1 MALRMNE
8 LTPTFQALG
17 LSLLLGLLVGLQR
30 EVADSD
36 FAGIRSFA
44 LTALFGTLC
53 SLLAQHFGGGV
64 LVAGFGGV
72 IALLLIGNLS
82 KLRKPLEQLDF
93 GVTTEVALLLI
104 FAVGAYLPV
113 GRWEV
118 TIVVGGSVAVLLHL
132 KPELHSVANRLGRA
146 DLKAIMQFVLV
157 TFIILPVLP
166 NQTYGPLQV
175 FNPFQAWL
183 MVTLIVGISLSGYL
197 AYHFFGSQAGV
208 LLSGLLGGAISSTA
222 TTLAYARRSRREP
235 EMTRLAALAISLAS
249 AVVLV
254 RVLLEVAIIAPMLL
268 SVAAAPIAL
277 TLLLSLAPALWLW
290 WRERQHPSAMP
301 PQKNPTEIGAAVSL
315 AVLYVIVLFVL
326 AYTQVYLGVHA
337 LYPVAALSGLTD
349 VDAITLSLSR
359 LAATSHLAADNAW
372 RLLLTAILANLVFK
386 AGMVAAL
393 GGWRLFKVV
402 ALLLAPPLLGGG
414 VVLWLW
420 PY

>member
-1 MALRMNE
+1 MNE

-30 EVADSD
+30 EVANSD

-53 SLLAQHFGGGV
+53 GLLAQPFGGGV
-64 LVAGFGGV
+64 LVVGFGGV
-72 IALLLIGNLS
+72 IALLFVGNLA

-93 GVTTEVALLLI
+93 GVTTEVALLLL
-104 FAVGAYLPV
+104 FAIGAYLPV
-113 GRWEV
+113 GHWEV
-118 TIVVGGSVAVLLHL
+118 AIVVGGSVAVLLHL
-132 KPELHSVANRLGRA
+132 KPELHGVASRLGRA

-197 AYHFFGSQAGV
+197 AYQFFGSQAGV

-222 TTLAYARRSRREP
+222 TTLAYARRSRHEP

-301 PQKNPTEIGAAVSL
+301 PLKNPTEIGAAVSL

-326 AYTQVYLGVHA
+326 AYTQVYLGEHA
-337 LYPVAALSGLTD
+337 LYAVAALSGLTD

-359 LAATSHLAADNAW
+359 LAATAHLAADNAW

-386 AGMVAAL
+386 TAMVAVL
-393 GGWRLFKVV
+393 GGWRLLRVV
-402 ALLLAPPLLGGG
+402 VLLLAPPLLGGG
-414 VVLWLW
+414 ALLWLW
-420 PY
+420 PH